1 VHEGCFETT
10 MGVRRKFNSNPQ
22 VLQPPDDLTSDRA
35 LMSCE
40 VLEGGMLFI
49 ISVMTRFEVQKGQQD
64 LEQYEISYICVFL
77 NALLL
82 LLPVSP
88 CEALTMAFRTN
99 TFALLQQENPGV
111 KPLSCCL
118 IFLQGSIS
126 DREQVCRIY
135 NASNSLGRKIL
146 SKFCISKCSGSHS
159 PCAFALF
166 SRKTVAVVQ

>member
-1 VHEGCFETT
+1 

-40 VLEGGMLFI
+40 VLEGGMPFI

-118 IFLQGSIS
+118 IFLQGSMGDMMIIMAGVAAVVVTMMVG
-126 DREQVCRIY
+126 DTQGAE
-135 NASNSLGRKIL
+135 A
-146 SKFCISKCSGSHS
+146 
-159 PCAFALF
+159 
-166 SRKTVAVVQ
+166 TVAGINSFYW